1 MKKTYVSPRVI
12 MEVFELS
19 QQASGCTGVVIS
31 STSTIC
37 VLSDPDSTVGMLDFA
52 TMGGFLDSSV
62 CAVPVPDPS
71 EDALCYHTSS
81 AMAFVS

>member
-12 MEVFELS
+12 MEVFALS
-19 QQASGCTGVVIS
+19 EQASGCTGVVIG

-52 TMGGFLDSSV
+52 TVGGFLSTPGCSV
-62 CAVPVPDPS
+62 PAPDPA

-81 AMAFVS
+81 AMAFTS